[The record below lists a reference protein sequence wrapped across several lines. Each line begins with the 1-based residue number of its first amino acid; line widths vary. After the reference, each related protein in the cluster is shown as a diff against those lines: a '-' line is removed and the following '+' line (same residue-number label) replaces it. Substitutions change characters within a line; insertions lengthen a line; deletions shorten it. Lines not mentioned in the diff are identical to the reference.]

1 MARST
6 NPKPDAP
13 AKVRQREERFQTNLP
28 LSLND
33 KQGKI
38 HNISASGVYF
48 EIDADSELGSKVNFV
63 IDLETPGGP
72 IQVKCHGEIV
82 RTQKRAGKLGVAVKI
97 ISSDLIGAH

>member
-1 MARST
+1 MAPSA
-6 NPKPDAP
+6 NPKPDTP
-13 AKVRQREERFQTNLP
+13 AKVRKREERFQTNLP
-28 LSLND
+28 LSLDD

-38 HNISASGVYF
+38 QNISASGVYF

-97 ISSDLIGAH
+97 ISSDLLGAH